1 MYCCFFNFHHSQF
14 SQKKP
19 NCIDQILIVFFYQ
32 VRVSHDDF
40 EVLNGGEPS
49 ESLADFISRSGYHHE
64 ASPSSPLHHPLQ
76 MLGNNSHVTTTS
88 AIVNE
93 VNDFG
98 DRTGGISPSPPNN
111 EMQQQQKVK
120 ISNL

>member
-1 MYCCFFNFHHSQF
+1 
-14 SQKKP
+14 
-19 NCIDQILIVFFYQ
+19 
-32 VRVSHDDF
+32 
-40 EVLNGGEPS
+40 
-49 ESLADFISRSGYHHE
+49 
-64 ASPSSPLHHPLQ
+64 

-98 DRTGGISPSPPNN
+98 DRPGGISPSPPNN
-111 EMQQQQKVK
+111 EMQQQQQQVK